1 MMWNAVSFIQESG
14 CKRETMGQT
23 SISDVKPAAVQSP
36 PPGPAAS
43 PPADYPR
50 SRLPVAPALSLA
62 SFLRMG
68 GPQAPSILDAGE
80 VRFVT
85 SGRVAIALA
94 LKEMGVGPG
103 DTVLVPSYHCASMI
117 EPVIWAGATP
127 LFYRINPD
135 TTVDLDDLACKAAGA
150 TSLKALMAT
159 NYYGFH
165 QPLPALRAFCDARG
179 IRLLEDCA
187 HSFLGRHAG
196 RPLGSWGD
204 YAIASSMKFFPVY
217 EGGCLVSSRHR
228 LDGVRLQSAGA
239 GFEAKVL
246 LNSVENGFA
255 YGRLPLLRALMALP
269 MAAKTALWGLIK
281 ARHQGL
287 GTALAPGSSDGGF
300 GFDPAWLTKR
310 SSLYSRLMLRL
321 VSHRRM
327 GELRRRNYQRLYDAL
342 SALPGCRPLFPTLPD
357 GVVPW
362 VFPLLCDEPQALFRQ
377 LKGAGV
383 PVIRFGEYL
392 WPGVDATVCEN
403 SVNLSRRVLQF
414 PCHQELRAGEIEWMI
429 GQVRGAIVGA
439 TGEEGNLR

>member
-1 MMWNAVSFIQESG
+1 
-14 CKRETMGQT
+14 MGKI
-23 SISDVKPAAVQSP
+23 SISDMKPADIE
-36 PPGPAAS
+36 PAPIQPLPLA
-43 PPADYPR
+43 PADFPR

-68 GPQAPSILDAGE
+68 GPVAPSILDAGQ

-94 LKEMGVGPG
+94 LKQMGVGPG

-127 LFYRINPD
+127 LFYRIRPD
-135 TTVDLDDLACKAAGA
+135 TTVDLDDLAVKAAGSA
-150 TSLKALMAT
+150 SIKALMAT

-179 IRLLEDCA
+179 IQLLEDCA
-187 HSFLGRHAG
+187 HSFLGHHAG

-217 EGGCLVSSRHR
+217 EGGCLVSARHR
-228 LDGVRLQSAGA
+228 LDGVALQSAGA
-239 GFEAKVL
+239 AFEAKVL

-269 MAAKTALWGLIK
+269 MAAKNAVWGVIK
-281 ARHQGL
+281 ARRHGDAP
-287 GTALAPGSSDGGF
+287 ALAPGSSDGGF

-327 GELRRRNYQRLYDAL
+327 GELRRRNYRRLYDAL
-342 SALPGCRPLFPTLPD
+342 STLPGCRPLFATLPD
-357 GVVPW
+357 GVYPW
-362 VFPLLCDEPQALFRQ
+362 VFPLLCDEPHALFRQ

-392 WPGVDATVCEN
+392 WPGVDASVCEN
-403 SVNLSRRVLQF
+403 SVDLSRRVLQF
-414 PCHQELRAGEIEWMI
+414 PCHQELRDDEIEWMI
-429 GQVRGAIVGA
+429 GQVRSAVNG
-439 TGEEGNLR
+439 GEGGSQ

>member
-1 MMWNAVSFIQESG
+1 
-14 CKRETMGQT
+14 MGKI
-23 SISDVKPAAVQSP
+23 SISDVKPVELRPAAVQP
-36 PPGPAAS
+36 PLV
-43 PPADYPR
+43 PADYPR

-62 SFLRMG
+62 SFLRMS
-68 GPQAPSILDAGE
+68 GPPAPSILDAGE

-94 LKEMGVGPG
+94 LKQMGVGPG

-127 LFYRINPD
+127 LFYRILAD
-135 TTVDLDDLACKAAGA
+135 TTVDLEDLA
-150 TSLKALMAT
+150 LKASAASNVKAVMAT

-165 QPLPALRAFCDARG
+165 QPLPALRTFCDERG
-179 IRLLEDCA
+179 IQLLEDCA

-196 RPLGSWGD
+196 RSLGSWGD

-217 EGGCLVSSRHR
+217 EGGCLVSARHR
-228 LDGVRLQSAGA
+228 LDGVALQSAGA

-255 YGRLPLLRALMALP
+255 YGRLPMLRALMTLP
-269 MAAKTALWGLIK
+269 MAVKNALWGVIK
-281 ARHQGL
+281 ARRHGAAP
-287 GTALAPGSSDGGF
+287 ALAPGSSDGGF

-310 SSLYSRLMLRL
+310 SSLFSRSMLRI

-327 GELRRRNYQRLYDAL
+327 GELRRRNYRRLYEAL
-342 SALPGCRPLFPTLPD
+342 STLPDCRPLFATLPD
-357 GVVPW
+357 GVYPW

-403 SVNLSRRVLQF
+403 SVNLSLRVLQF
-414 PCHQELRAGEIEWMI
+414 PCHQELRDDEIEWMI
-429 GQVRGAIVGA
+429 GQVRSAV
-439 TGEEGNLR
+439 TGEQGGQR